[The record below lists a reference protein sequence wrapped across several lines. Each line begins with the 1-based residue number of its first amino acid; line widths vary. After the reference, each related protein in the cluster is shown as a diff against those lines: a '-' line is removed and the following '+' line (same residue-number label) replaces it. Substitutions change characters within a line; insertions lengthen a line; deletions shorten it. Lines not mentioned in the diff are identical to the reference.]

1 MLQFSLTKKILIW
14 VVVVLGFLFA
24 MPNGFYNRVESVNYA
39 RIQLENGNRTPSVIT
54 AAKNWPSFLPS
65 SLVNLGL
72 DLRGGAHLL
81 ARVRVDQV
89 YEARMDAYWPE
100 VRNALRKERATIGTI
115 RRVDGENYDL
125 RVRISE
131 PGQMQRALEVVTAL
145 ARPVTTLSGAGAN
158 DIVVTS
164 QDDMVIIELSEAEKI
179 ATDTRTMDQ
188 SLEII
193 RRRVDEAGTRE
204 PTIQRQGTDR
214 VLIQVPGIGSAEELK
229 SIIGKTAKLTFHKV
243 SQRTSNPEERVK
255 NRQILLPAQ
264 DEEGVFYILD
274 KTPVING
281 DHLTDAQPAFDQNN
295 RPAVSF
301 RLNTTG
307 ARIFGQYTAENIGT
321 PFAIVLDKEV
331 VSAPTIQSHISGGSG
346 IITGQFGVEETTL
359 LSIQL
364 RAGALPAELEYL
376 QESTVGPDLGQ
387 DSIDAGT
394 LACIVAFIAVLVF
407 MSLSYGLFG
416 IFANV
421 ALIINI
427 ALIFAILS
435 IISGTLTLPGIA
447 GIVLTVGMAV
457 DANVLVFERIRE
469 ELKKAKNPRKAIEL
483 GYERAFSAIIDANIT
498 TLIAAVI
505 LLVFGSGPVKGFAIT
520 LGIGIVTSV
529 FTAIW
534 VTRLLISIWIE
545 RKRPKSIEI

>member
-14 VVVVLGFLFA
+14 VVVVIGFLFA
-24 MPNGFYNRVESVNYA
+24 MPNGFYNRVESVNDA
-39 RIQLENGNRTPSVIT
+39 RMQLENGNDTPEIISQ
-54 AAKNWPSFLPS
+54 ASNWPSFLPS
-65 SLVNLGL
+65 ALVNLGL

-100 VRNALRKERATIGTI
+100 VRNALRKERASIGTI
-115 RRVDGENYDL
+115 RRIDGENYDL

-131 PGQMQRALEVVTAL
+131 PSQINHAVEVVSAL
-145 ARPVTTLSGAGAN
+145 ASPVTTLSGAGSR

-164 QDDMVIIELSEAEKI
+164 IEDTIIIELSEAEKI

-243 SQRTSNPEERVK
+243 IQRTSNSDERVK

-264 DEEGVFYILD
+264 DEEGVFYVLE

-321 PFAIVLDKEV
+321 PFAIVLDQEV

-421 ALIINI
+421 ALIINV
-427 ALIFAILS
+427 ALIFAVLS
-435 IISGTLTLPGIA
+435 VISGTLTLPGIA

>member
-14 VVVVLGFLFA
+14 VVVAVGFLFA
-24 MPNGFYNRVESVNYA
+24 MPNGFYSRVESVNDA
-39 RIQLENGNRTPSVIT
+39 RMQLENGYTDPEIVKT
-54 AAKNWPSFLPS
+54 ASNWPSFLPS

-100 VRNALRKERATIGTI
+100 VRNALRKERAIIGTI

-131 PGQMQRALEVVTAL
+131 PDKLERAVEVITAL
-145 ARPVTTLSGAGAN
+145 ARPVTTLSGAGSK
-158 DIVVTS
+158 DIIVSS

-179 ATDTRTMDQ
+179 ATDTRTMEQ

-243 SQRTSNPEERVK
+243 IQRTSNSDERIK
-255 NRQILLPAQ
+255 TRQVLLPAQ
-264 DEEGVFYILD
+264 DDEGVYYVLD

-301 RLNTTG
+301 RLNTSG

-394 LACIVAFIAVLVF
+394 LACIVAFIAVLAF
-407 MSLSYGLFG
+407 MILSYGLFG
-416 IFANV
+416 LFANV
-421 ALIINI
+421 ALIINV
-427 ALIFAILS
+427 ALIFAVLS

-469 ELKKAKNPRKAIEL
+469 ELKKSKNPRKAIEL

-505 LLVFGSGPVKGFAIT
+505 LLIFGSGPVKGFAIT

-534 VTRLLISIWIE
+534 VTRLLISIWID
-545 RKRPKSIEI
+545 RKRPKTIEI

>member
-24 MPNGFYNRVESVNYA
+24 MPNGFYNRVESVNDA
-39 RIQLENGNRTPSVIT
+39 RMQLENGNDTPEIISQ
-54 AAKNWPSFLPS
+54 ASNWPSFLPS
-65 SLVNLGL
+65 ALVNLGL

-100 VRNALRKERATIGTI
+100 VRNALRKERASIGTI
-115 RRVDGENYDL
+115 RRIDGENYDL

-131 PGQMQRALEVVTAL
+131 PSQINHAVEVVSAL
-145 ARPVTTLSGAGAN
+145 ARPVTTLSGAGSR
-158 DIVVTS
+158 DIVVSSIEDTI
-164 QDDMVIIELSEAEKI
+164 IIELSEAEKI

-243 SQRTSNPEERVK
+243 IQRTSNSDERVK

-264 DEEGVFYILD
+264 DEEGVFYVLE

-321 PFAIVLDKEV
+321 PFAIVLDQEV

-421 ALIINI
+421 ALIINV
-427 ALIFAILS
+427 ALIFAVLS
-435 IISGTLTLPGIA
+435 VISGTLTLPGIA

>member
-14 VVVVLGFLFA
+14 VVVAVGFLFA
-24 MPNGFYNRVESVNYA
+24 MPNGFYSRVESVNDA
-39 RIQLENGNRTPSVIT
+39 RMQLENGYTNPEIVKT
-54 AAKNWPSFLPS
+54 ASNWPSFLPS

-100 VRNALRKERATIGTI
+100 VRNALRKERAIIGTI

-131 PGQMQRALEVVTAL
+131 PDKLERAVEVVTAL
-145 ARPVTTLSGAGAN
+145 ARPVTTLSGAGSK
-158 DIVVTS
+158 DIIVSS

-179 ATDTRTMDQ
+179 ATDTRTMEQ

-243 SQRTSNPEERVK
+243 IQRTSNSDERIK
-255 NRQILLPAQ
+255 TRQVLLPAQ
-264 DEEGVFYILD
+264 DDEGVYYVLD

-301 RLNTTG
+301 RLNTSG

-394 LACIVAFIAVLVF
+394 LACIVAFIAVLAF
-407 MSLSYGLFG
+407 MTLSYGLFG
-416 IFANV
+416 LFANV
-421 ALIINI
+421 ALIINV
-427 ALIFAILS
+427 ALIFAVLS

-469 ELKKAKNPRKAIEL
+469 ELKKSKNPRKAIEL

-505 LLVFGSGPVKGFAIT
+505 LLIFGSGPVKGFAIT

-534 VTRLLISIWIE
+534 VTRLLISIWID
-545 RKRPKSIEI
+545 RKRPKIIEI

>member
-24 MPNGFYNRVESVNYA
+24 MPNGFYNRVESVNDA
-39 RIQLENGNRTPSVIT
+39 RMQLENGNDTPEIISQ
-54 AAKNWPSFLPS
+54 ASNWPSFLPS
-65 SLVNLGL
+65 ALVNLGL

-100 VRNALRKERATIGTI
+100 VRNALRKERASIGTI
-115 RRVDGENYDL
+115 RRIDGENYDL

-131 PGQMQRALEVVTAL
+131 PSQINHAVEVVSAL
-145 ARPVTTLSGAGAN
+145 ARPVTTLSGAGSR

-164 QDDMVIIELSEAEKI
+164 IEDTIIIELSEAEKI

-204 PTIQRQGTDR
+204 PTIQRQGIDR

-243 SQRTSNPEERVK
+243 IQRTSNSEERVK

-264 DEEGVFYILD
+264 DEEGVFYVLE

-321 PFAIVLDKEV
+321 PFAIVLDQEV

-421 ALIINI
+421 ALIINV
-427 ALIFAILS
+427 ALIFAVLS
-435 IISGTLTLPGIA
+435 VISGTLTLPGIA

>member
-14 VVVVLGFLFA
+14 VVVAVGFLFA
-24 MPNGFYNRVESVNYA
+24 MPNGFYSRVESVNDA
-39 RIQLENGNRTPSVIT
+39 RMQLENGYTNPEIVKT
-54 AAKNWPSFLPS
+54 ASNWPSFLPS

-100 VRNALRKERATIGTI
+100 VRNALRKERAIIGTI

-131 PGQMQRALEVVTAL
+131 PDKLERAVEVITAL
-145 ARPVTTLSGAGAN
+145 ARPVTTLSGAGSK
-158 DIVVTS
+158 DIIVSS

-179 ATDTRTMDQ
+179 ATDTRTMEQ

-243 SQRTSNPEERVK
+243 IQRTSNSDERIK
-255 NRQILLPAQ
+255 TRQVLLSAQ
-264 DEEGVFYILD
+264 DDEGVYYVLD

-301 RLNTTG
+301 RLNTSG

-407 MSLSYGLFG
+407 MILSYGLFG
-416 IFANV
+416 LFANV
-421 ALIINI
+421 ALIINV
-427 ALIFAILS
+427 ALIFAVLS

-469 ELKKAKNPRKAIEL
+469 EQKKSKNPRKAIEL

-505 LLVFGSGPVKGFAIT
+505 LLIFGSGPVKGFAIT

-534 VTRLLISIWIE
+534 VTRLLISIWID
-545 RKRPKSIEI
+545 RKRPKTIEI

>member
-14 VVVVLGFLFA
+14 VVVVLGILFA
-24 MPNGFYNRVESVNYA
+24 MPNGFYNRVESVNDA
-39 RIQLENGNRTPSVIT
+39 RVQLENGNTTPGVIT

-100 VRNALRKERATIGTI
+100 VRNALRKERSTIGTI

-131 PGQMQRALEVVTAL
+131 PGQMQRAIEVVTAL
-145 ARPVTTLSGAGAN
+145 ARPVTTLTGAGSN

-164 QDDMVIIELSEAEKI
+164 QNDMVIIELSEAEKI

>member
-1 MLQFSLTKKILIW
+1 MKKVFTVVILLVCMFANAQEVSIIPQPTSLKVNEGTFSISAKTTLQIKNAGQQKAANFLNKYLQEFY
-14 VVVVLGFLFA
+14 GFQLKVTVGTGA
-24 MPNGFYNRVESVNYA
+24 KNAINLVNNNTTAPKGTYTLESTSNGV
-39 RIQLENGNRTPSVIT
+39 VIT
-54 AAKNWPSFLPS
+54 
-65 SLVNLGL
+65 
-72 DLRGGAHLL
+72 
-81 ARVRVDQV
+81 
-89 YEARMDAYWPE
+89 
-100 VRNALRKERATIGTI
+100 
-115 RRVDGENYDL
+115 
-125 RVRISE
+125 
-131 PGQMQRALEVVTAL
+131 
-145 ARPVTTLSGAGAN
+145 GAN
-158 DIVVTS
+158 
-164 QDDMVIIELSEAEKI
+164 
-179 ATDTRTMDQ
+179 
-188 SLEII
+188 
-193 RRRVDEAGTRE
+193 
-204 PTIQRQGTDR
+204 
-214 VLIQVPGIGSAEELK
+214 
-229 SIIGKTAKLTFHKV
+229 
-243 SQRTSNPEERVK
+243 
-255 NRQILLPAQ
+255 
-264 DEEGVFYILD
+264 EEGVFYVLE

-321 PFAIVLDKEV
+321 PFAIVLDQEV

-421 ALIINI
+421 ALIINV
-427 ALIFAILS
+427 ALIFAVLS
-435 IISGTLTLPGIA
+435 VISGTLTLPGIA

>member
-24 MPNGFYNRVESVNYA
+24 MPNGFYNRVESVNDA
-39 RIQLENGNRTPSVIT
+39 RMQLENGNDTPEIISQ
-54 AAKNWPSFLPS
+54 ASNWPSFLPS
-65 SLVNLGL
+65 TLVNLGL

-100 VRNALRKERATIGTI
+100 VRNALRKERASIGTI
-115 RRVDGENYDL
+115 RRIDGENYDL

-131 PGQMQRALEVVTAL
+131 PSQINRAVEVVSAL
-145 ARPVTTLSGAGAN
+145 ARPVTTLSGAGSR

-164 QDDMVIIELSEAEKI
+164 IEDTIIIELSEAEKI

-243 SQRTSNPEERVK
+243 IQRTSNSEERVK

-264 DEEGVFYILD
+264 DEEGVFYVLE

-321 PFAIVLDKEV
+321 PFAIVLDQEV

-421 ALIINI
+421 ALIINV
-427 ALIFAILS
+427 ALIFAVLS
-435 IISGTLTLPGIA
+435 VISGTLTLPGIA

>member
-14 VVVVLGFLFA
+14 VVVVLGILFA
-24 MPNGFYNRVESVNYA
+24 MPNGFYNRVESVNDA
-39 RIQLENGNRTPSVIT
+39 RVQLENGNTTPGVIT
-54 AAKNWPSFLPS
+54 AAKDWPSFLPS

-100 VRNALRKERATIGTI
+100 VRNALRKERSTIGTI

-131 PGQMQRALEVVTAL
+131 PGQMQRAIEVVTAL
-145 ARPVTTLSGAGAN
+145 ARPVTTLTGAGSN

-164 QDDMVIIELSEAEKI
+164 QNDMVIIELSEAEKI

-243 SQRTSNPEERVK
+243 FQRTSNPEERVK
-255 NRQILLPAQ
+255 NRQLLPAQ
-264 DEEGVFYILD
+264 DEEGEFYILD

>member
-24 MPNGFYNRVESVNYA
+24 MPNGFYNRVESVNDA
-39 RIQLENGNRTPSVIT
+39 RMQLENGKNSPEIISQ
-54 AAKNWPSFLPS
+54 ASNWPSFLPS
-65 SLVNLGL
+65 ALVNLGL

-100 VRNALRKERATIGTI
+100 VRNALRKERASIGTI
-115 RRVDGENYDL
+115 RRIDGENYDL

-131 PGQMQRALEVVTAL
+131 PSQINRAVEVVSAL
-145 ARPVTTLSGAGAN
+145 ARPVTTLSGAGSK

-164 QDDMVIIELSEAEKI
+164 IDDTIIIELSEAEKI

-243 SQRTSNPEERVK
+243 IQRTSNSDERVK

-264 DEEGVFYILD
+264 DEEGVFYVLE

-301 RLNTTG
+301 RLNTAG

-321 PFAIVLDKEV
+321 PFAIVLDQEV

-416 IFANV
+416 IFANI
-421 ALIINI
+421 ALIINV
-427 ALIFAILS
+427 ALIFAVLS
-435 IISGTLTLPGIA
+435 VISGTLTLPGIA

-534 VTRLLISIWIE
+534 VTRLLISIWID

>member
-14 VVVVLGFLFA
+14 VVVAVGFLFA
-24 MPNGFYNRVESVNYA
+24 MPNGFYSRVESVNDA
-39 RIQLENGNRTPSVIT
+39 RMQLENGYTNPEIVKT
-54 AAKNWPSFLPS
+54 ASNWPSFLPS

-100 VRNALRKERATIGTI
+100 VRNALRKERAIIGTI

-131 PGQMQRALEVVTAL
+131 PDKLERAVEVITAL
-145 ARPVTTLSGAGAN
+145 ARPVTTLSGAGSK
-158 DIVVTS
+158 DIIVSS

-179 ATDTRTMDQ
+179 ATDTRTMEQ

-243 SQRTSNPEERVK
+243 IQRTSNSDERIK
-255 NRQILLPAQ
+255 TRQVLLPAQ
-264 DEEGVFYILD
+264 DDEGVYYVLD

-301 RLNTTG
+301 RLNTSG

-394 LACIVAFIAVLVF
+394 LACIVAFIAVLAF
-407 MSLSYGLFG
+407 MILSYGLFG
-416 IFANV
+416 LFANV
-421 ALIINI
+421 ALIINV
-427 ALIFAILS
+427 ALIFAVLS

-469 ELKKAKNPRKAIEL
+469 ELKKSKNPRKAIEL

-498 TLIAAVI
+498 TLIAAII
-505 LLVFGSGPVKGFAIT
+505 LLIFGSGPVKGFAIT

-534 VTRLLISIWIE
+534 VTRLLISIWID
-545 RKRPKSIEI
+545 RKRPKTIEI

>member
-1 MLQFSLTKKILIW
+1 MLLFSLTKKILIW

-24 MPNGFYNRVESVNYA
+24 MPNGFYNRVESVNDA
-39 RIQLENGNRTPSVIT
+39 RMQLENGNDTPEIISQ
-54 AAKNWPSFLPS
+54 ASNWPSFLPS
-65 SLVNLGL
+65 ALVNLGL

-100 VRNALRKERATIGTI
+100 VRNALRKERASIGTI
-115 RRVDGENYDL
+115 RRIDGENYDL

-131 PGQMQRALEVVTAL
+131 PSQINHAVEVVSAL
-145 ARPVTTLSGAGAN
+145 ARPVTTLSGAGSR

-164 QDDMVIIELSEAEKI
+164 IEDTIIIELSEAEKI

-243 SQRTSNPEERVK
+243 IQRTSNSDERVK

-264 DEEGVFYILD
+264 DEEGVFYVLE

-321 PFAIVLDKEV
+321 PFAIVLDQEV

-421 ALIINI
+421 ALIINV
-427 ALIFAILS
+427 ALIFAVLS
-435 IISGTLTLPGIA
+435 VISGTLTLPGIA

>member
-24 MPNGFYNRVESVNYA
+24 MPNGFYNRVESVNDA
-39 RIQLENGNRTPSVIT
+39 RMQLENGNDTPEIISQ
-54 AAKNWPSFLPS
+54 ASNWPSFLPS
-65 SLVNLGL
+65 ALVNLGL

-100 VRNALRKERATIGTI
+100 VRNALRKERASIGTI
-115 RRVDGENYDL
+115 RRIDGENYDL

-131 PGQMQRALEVVTAL
+131 PSQINHAVEVVSAL
-145 ARPVTTLSGAGAN
+145 ARPVTTLSGAGSR

-164 QDDMVIIELSEAEKI
+164 IEDTIIIELSEAEKI

-243 SQRTSNPEERVK
+243 IQRTSNSDERVK

-264 DEEGVFYILD
+264 DEEGVFYVLE

-321 PFAIVLDKEV
+321 PFAIVLDQEV

-421 ALIINI
+421 ALIINV
-427 ALIFAILS
+427 ALIFAVLS
-435 IISGTLTLPGIA
+435 VISGTLTLPGIA

-545 RKRPKSIEI
+545 RNRPKSIEI

>member
-24 MPNGFYNRVESVNYA
+24 MPNGFYNRVESVNDA
-39 RIQLENGNRTPSVIT
+39 RMQLENGNDTPEIISQ
-54 AAKNWPSFLPS
+54 ASNWPSFLPS
-65 SLVNLGL
+65 ALVNLGL

-100 VRNALRKERATIGTI
+100 VRNALRKERASIGTI
-115 RRVDGENYDL
+115 RRIDGENYDL

-131 PGQMQRALEVVTAL
+131 PSQINHAVEVVSAL
-145 ARPVTTLSGAGAN
+145 ARPVTTLSGAGSR

-164 QDDMVIIELSEAEKI
+164 IEDTIIIELSEAEKI

-243 SQRTSNPEERVK
+243 IQRTSNSDERVK

-264 DEEGVFYILD
+264 DEEGVFYVLE

-321 PFAIVLDKEV
+321 PFAIVLDQEV

-421 ALIINI
+421 ALIINV
-427 ALIFAILS
+427 ALIFAVLS
-435 IISGTLTLPGIA
+435 VISGTLTLPGIA

-505 LLVFGSGPVKGFAIT
+505 LLVFGSGPVKGFSIT